1 MPAFHSLATSFVDD
15 SKVDTSI
22 NWTARIGK
30 VRNRAYAVGGKM
42 GHLETIEKAAQK
54 LIALCQKEKQTKTD
68 KEKMLVI
75 HAEILTSIEDLSE
88 CDLCGAIS
96 ELIVTMTL
104 ADTTAKVCKECGI
117 KSLEAGKIQS
127 SKQKTS
133 RTTDPSQSKT
143 ASASSAR
150 PGKSKTSRT
159 LSKRETPTEKPES
172 PTALHTRVEAQ
183 TGIKKA
189 DVKRLHKIVQDI
201 AAPMSAEHTLN
212 YVQREAEI
220 AKIKV
225 DAGALEKAV
234 KLLIAA

>member
-1 MPAFHSLATSFVDD
+1 
-15 SKVDTSI
+15 
-22 NWTARIGK
+22 
-30 VRNRAYAVGGKM
+30 M
-42 GHLETIEKAAQK
+42 GHLDTIENAAQK

-75 HAEILTSIEDLSE
+75 HAEILMSIENLAE
-88 CDLCGAIS
+88 CDACGAIS

-104 ADTTAKVCKECGI
+104 ADATAKLCKECGI

-127 SKQKTS
+127 SKQKTA
-133 RTTDPSQSKT
+133 RKRPVRSKA
-143 ASASSAR
+143 ASASSVA
-150 PGKSKTSRT
+150 PKSKTGST
-159 LSKRETPTEKPES
+159 SSKREAPAKEPES
-172 PTALHTRVEAQ
+172 PSALHSRVEAE

-201 AAPMSAEHTLN
+201 AAPMSPEHTLN

-234 KLLIAA
+234 ALLT

>member
-1 MPAFHSLATSFVDD
+1 
-15 SKVDTSI
+15 
-22 NWTARIGK
+22 
-30 VRNRAYAVGGKM
+30 M
-42 GHLETIEKAAQK
+42 GQLDTIEKAAQK

-75 HAEILTSIEDLSE
+75 HGEILTGIENLAE

-96 ELIVTMTL
+96 ELVVTMTL
-104 ADTTAKVCKECGI
+104 ADATAKLCRECGI
-117 KSLEAGKIQS
+117 KSLEIGKIQS
-127 SKQKTS
+127 SRQKRVRKRTS
-133 RTTDPSQSKT
+133 RSKT
-143 ASASSAR
+143 ASTSSVASKPKPKRSR
-150 PGKSKTSRT
+150 SKQ
-159 LSKRETPTEKPES
+159 EAPAEKPES
-172 PTALHTRVEAQ
+172 PAALHTRVEAQ

-201 AAPMSAEHTLN
+201 AAPMSPEHTLN

-234 KLLIAA
+234 ALLI